1 MTQPLSPLVVAKAY
15 RLRTL
20 GRTYGAIAKELGCS
34 VEGIIRRL
42 DPDYR
47 ERRNAYM
54 ARHMRGQRV
63 PAGFHDASYDSA
75 RIAPKPRG
83 IVNDTPRK
91 WFTDEF
97 GNLCRRVSN
106 P

>member
-1 MTQPLSPLVVAKAY
+1 VTQPLSPLIVAKAY
-15 RLRTL
+15 RLRNL
-20 GRTYGAIAKELGCS
+20 GRTYAAIAKELGCS

-54 ARHMRGQRV
+54 ARYMRRER
-63 PAGFHDASYDSA
+63 PAPGFHDASYDSA

-83 IVNDTPRK
+83 IVNDTPSD

-97 GNLCRRVSN
+97 GNLCRRVAN